1 MKPPSQSPL
10 FAGMEERWAPVANG
24 RTRYLVGGT
33 GSPLVLLHGIVASS
47 FSFRFTF
54 DELGRHFQLF
64 VPDLRIVGLDGGL
77 AATAGRLV
85 QLLDHAGIDKADIL
99 GSSYGGAVAIELA
112 AQAPHRL
119 RRMILVSPANPFAEN
134 YKRVVRFYLS
144 PLGSIFIRLAPMM
157 PAGLWDY
164 GIGRMCAFPRRLAA
178 GTGTGYREPLRI
190 MGAPQNIRSTLK
202 TFSVEIAGLLPRL
215 SDIAKTPSFLIWGDR
230 DPVVELES
238 GHRLQKA
245 LRSRM
250 AIMAGIGHLP
260 YEENPTDFNHIVLGL
275 LR

>member
-99 GSSYGGAVAIELA
+99 GSSYGGAVAMELA
-112 AQAPHRL
+112 AQA
-119 RRMILVSPANPFAEN
+119 
-134 YKRVVRFYLS
+134 
-144 PLGSIFIRLAPMM
+144 
-157 PAGLWDY
+157 
-164 GIGRMCAFPRRLAA
+164 
-178 GTGTGYREPLRI
+178 
-190 MGAPQNIRSTLK
+190 
-202 TFSVEIAGLLPRL
+202 
-215 SDIAKTPSFLIWGDR
+215 
-230 DPVVELES
+230 
-238 GHRLQKA
+238 
-245 LRSRM
+245 
-250 AIMAGIGHLP
+250 
-260 YEENPTDFNHIVLGL
+260 
-275 LR
+275 

>member
-99 GSSYGGAVAIELA
+99 GSSYGGAVAMELA

-164 GIGRMCAFPRRLAA
+164 GI
-178 GTGTGYREPLRI
+178 
-190 MGAPQNIRSTLK
+190 
-202 TFSVEIAGLLPRL
+202 
-215 SDIAKTPSFLIWGDR
+215 
-230 DPVVELES
+230 
-238 GHRLQKA
+238 
-245 LRSRM
+245 
-250 AIMAGIGHLP
+250 
-260 YEENPTDFNHIVLGL
+260 
-275 LR
+275 